1 MFWAAF
7 GTHKE
12 DRKEIEMTVKDPIDT
27 FVRLLSHVR
36 ETTERSNTIYDELAK
51 VAENPQISEALSA
64 RAFIR
69 STQLAKID
77 EAFRLIGKTPVELP
91 GTIRE
96 TFLEDF
102 RTEVAVFETP
112 AAKKIFVLAK
122 LMHLAH
128 WKIGE
133 WKALVAAADFTGN
146 YAVGVL
152 LESCLADD
160 MTFAERTRKILRKLA
175 EVKIAAKVAG

>member
-1 MFWAAF
+1 
-7 GTHKE
+7 
-12 DRKEIEMTVKDPIDT
+12 MTVKDPMDT

-36 ETTERSNTIYDELAK
+36 ETTERSNTIYEELGK
-51 VAENPQISEALSA
+51 VAENPQIAEALSA
-64 RAFIR
+64 RAFVR

-77 EAFRLIGKTPVELP
+77 EAFRIIGKTPVELS
-91 GTIRE
+91 GKIRE

-102 RTEVAVFETP
+102 RREIAEFESP

-122 LMHLAH
+122 LMHLAN

-160 MTFAERTRKILRKLA
+160 LAFGERTRTILRHLA
-175 EVKIAAKVAG
+175 EAKVAAVTA